1 MAGITNLT
9 NTKWKLK
16 ADPDVST
23 EFEYDINFVSK
34 ENEYAVFKAYAAILD
49 DTTYNLMYGTTTTV
63 YSIEDGES
71 SGAWSNDGYKT
82 IIITGGDDADD
93 TDLIAWF
100 EANAE
105 LIVYDNLFDIS
116 VNFGER
122 IYGTGVFLRQ
132 GDMGI
137 NAFRVTVTGVD
148 HLPAYC
154 DTVKIVYKRA
164 NRPATEKYDCEF
176 YYPAGESL
184 TNKVLTEV
192 PDEVVNLN
200 GHYIAELHLYK
211 DNKRKATARFAFI
224 VQPDISNHKRHEA
237 IR

>member
-1 MAGITNLT
+1 MAGTTNLS
-9 NTKWKLK
+9 NTSWKLK
-16 ADPDVST
+16 ANPDVST
-23 EFEYDINFVSK
+23 AFEYDINFVSK
-34 ENEYAVFKAYAAILD
+34 ENEYAVFEAYATMLD
-49 DTTYNLMYGTTTTV
+49 VMSYNLAYGATTV
-63 YSIEDGES
+63 YSIESGETT
-71 SGAWSNDGYKT
+71 GTWSNDGYKV
-82 IIITGGDDADD
+82 IVITGGDDADD
-93 TDLIAWF
+93 ADLIAWF

-105 LIVYDNLFDIS
+105 QIIYENVFDIS

-132 GDMGI
+132 GDKGV

-154 DTVKIVYKRA
+154 DTVKIIYKRA
-164 NRPATEKYDCEF
+164 NRPATEEYDCAF

-184 TNKVLTEV
+184 TNKVETAV
-192 PDEVVNLN
+192 PDKVVDLN

-211 DNKRKATARFAFI
+211 GNKRKATARFAFI

-237 IR
+237 TR